1 MRRWLTVCVLL
12 VFVLQGAATASAK
25 SPAQLSLLGD
35 EALEVQV
42 EEGASTA
49 ELYVTLLNSSPF
61 PASFEAEFQAASA
74 EEVAI
79 ESVSPETL
87 DGSSA
92 ARVKLVFSG
101 VDILE
106 EDVDGQ
112 LVIAGGEAPVTR
124 PVSILPAPQPSAP
137 WLEII
142 VLSAVGVSVVLML
155 VIIGVMPAETRALL
169 GKPAVG
175 PTWTLESWGGILT
188 TIGALFGTLLGAIT
202 LPEVPRQVDKE
213 SLVSLNLA
221 FPVLLAIAAFVFYA
235 IRPPSLD
242 ASKQDAG
249 LTGFNVVLL
258 FSCCLTGGAV
268 LGQLASLG
276 LLGWE
281 LLGGSVWPWVATGV
295 LVLVAGLALYYC
307 AVTGYSLATTDWE
320 AKLAEDEDEAQK
332 APVLAPACP
341 SGAGAPAIRLAPA
354 RPRRPHLP

>member
-1 MRRWLTVCVLL
+1 MRRRLTVSYGIL
-12 VFVLQGAATASAK
+12 VFVLVGAATASAK
-25 SPAQLSLLGD
+25 SPAELSLLGD

-92 ARVKLVFSG
+92 ERVKLVFSG
-101 VDILE
+101 VDSLE
-106 EDVDGQ
+106 EEAAGQ
-112 LVIAGGEAPVTR
+112 LVITGGEAPVTR

-142 VLSAVGVSVVLML
+142 VLGAVGVSVVLML
-155 VIIGVMPAETRALL
+155 VIIGVIPAEKRALL

-175 PTWTLESWGGILT
+175 PTWTLESWAGILT

-213 SLVSLNLA
+213 TLVSLNLA

-235 IRPPSLD
+235 IRPPRLD

-281 LLGGSVWPWVATGV
+281 LFDGVWPWVATGV

-320 AKLAEDEDEAQK
+320 AKLAEAKEEEERSPIMR
-332 APVLAPACP
+332 PVAP
-341 SGAGAPAIRLAPA
+341 SGAPGVRLARA
-354 RPRRPHLP
+354 GPRRPHFP